1 MWIKDVSINFL
12 LKNGKHDINLKLI
25 KPCLPDVM
33 ETGRF
38 SHCLLF
44 RASHTEERTVAR
56 ATAIRRRCNIRDTR
70 HIRMGRM
77 RILTQIGHQTADV
90 LFVLYIHAFS
100 RIFAFCWP
108 LFARFF
114 LTQPSIPAKNPTK
127 ISSGESKNTGWIL
140 MTDSGLSRTCGL
152 PSYGYR
158 SVFGLRV

>member
-25 KPCLPDVM
+25 KLCLPDVM

-38 SHCLLF
+38 SFCLLF
-44 RASHTEERTVAR
+44 RASHTEEHTVAHEAAIHR
-56 ATAIRRRCNIRDTR
+56 RCAIRYTR

-77 RILTQIGHQTADV
+77 RILTRTGHQTAYV
-90 LFVLYIHAFS
+90 LFVLYIHAF
-100 RIFAFCWP
+100 RRLFVFCWP

-114 LTQPSIPAKNPTK
+114 LIQHDMPAKNPTK
-127 ISSGESKNTGWIL
+127 ISSGESKNTDCIL
-140 MTDSGLSRTCGL
+140 MTDSGLSRICGL

-158 SVFGLRV
+158 SVVGLYV